1 MKLTINIDCTPKEA
15 REFMGLPD
23 VAPINEMIVDNLQER
38 VEENIET
45 LTDPQKYFEK
55 VMAVSGAGREM
66 MQKAFN
72 SMMSGM
78 AKKDG

>member
-15 REFMGLPD
+15 REFLGLPD
-23 VAPINEMIVDNLQER
+23 VAPVNELIVDSLQER
-38 VEENIET
+38 IEDNIET

-55 VMAVSGAGREM
+55 VMAVSGAGREA
-66 MQKAFN
+66 MQKAFA

-78 AKKDG
+78 TRKDD